1 MAMTFLYY
9 TAYTVFMVPWGALGL
24 ELTTDYNER
33 TRVQA
38 YRTVFQAVGGLG
50 LGTMWVLA
58 QKCGGGNDVVGVR
71 FQRENLPVQSR
82 RPSISADDFAIR
94 SDHFLQFLTII
105 GRRR

>member
-9 TAYTVFMVPWGALGL
+9 TAYS
-24 ELTTDYNER
+24 
-33 TRVQA
+33 
-38 YRTVFQAVGGLG
+38 VFQAVGGLG

-58 QKCGGGNDVVGVR
+58 QKCGGGNDVVEVR

-94 SDHFLQFLTII
+94 SDLFLQFLTFSCSS
-105 GRRR
+105 

>member
-1 MAMTFLYY
+1 MAMTFLY
-9 TAYTVFMVPWGALGL
+9 YTVFMVPWGALGL

-58 QKCGGGNDVVGVR
+58 QKCGDDV
-71 FQRENLPVQSR
+71 Q
-82 RPSISADDFAIR
+82 
-94 SDHFLQFLTII
+94 HW
-105 GRRR
+105 

>member
-9 TAYTVFMVPWGALGL
+9 TAYS
-24 ELTTDYNER
+24 
-33 TRVQA
+33 
-38 YRTVFQAVGGLG
+38 VFQAVGGLG

-94 SDHFLQFLTII
+94 SDHFLQFLTFSCSS
-105 GRRR
+105 

>member
-9 TAYTVFMVPWGALGL
+9 TAYS
-24 ELTTDYNER
+24 
-33 TRVQA
+33 
-38 YRTVFQAVGGLG
+38 VFQAVGGLG

-58 QKCGGGNDVVGVR
+58 QKCGGGNDVVEVR

-94 SDHFLQFLTII
+94 SDHFLQFLTFSCSS
-105 GRRR
+105 

>member
-9 TAYTVFMVPWGALGL
+9 TAYS
-24 ELTTDYNER
+24 
-33 TRVQA
+33 
-38 YRTVFQAVGGLG
+38 VFQAVGGLG

-58 QKCGGGNDVVGVR
+58 QKCGDGNDVVEVR

-94 SDHFLQFLTII
+94 SDHFLQFLTFSCSS
-105 GRRR
+105 